1 MSDLVETARVRGRR
15 WPPFRMAWE
24 ERDRHRWV
32 GPLAAVGLMSGGLL
46 AVLGLPPVDLH
57 GPLHYAGVMDPLC
70 GATRGVHAAMLGD
83 IGEAWR
89 YNPLSLVLV
98 LGAVG
103 ALLREAIGRLRGRW
117 PNLRVT
123 YRRAAV
129 AAGVA
134 LLAALE
140 ANQQAHADLLRSGPG
155 TAPSAW
161 LLLSITLP
169 LAAAVVLLTL
179 LLIRRAGRRP
189 HPPTPPF
196 HAGARSRT
204 GGPRG

>member
-1 MSDLVETARVRGRR
+1 
-15 WPPFRMAWE
+15 
-24 ERDRHRWV
+24 
-32 GPLAAVGLMSGGLL
+32 
-46 AVLGLPPVDLH
+46 
-57 GPLHYAGVMDPLC
+57 
-70 GATRGVHAAMLGD
+70 MLGD
-83 IGEAWR
+83 IGDAWR
-89 YNPLSLVLV
+89 YTPLSLVLV
-98 LGAVG
+98 LGAAG

-123 YRRAAV
+123 HRRTAV

-140 ANQQAHADLLRSGPG
+140 ANQQAHADLLRTGPG

-189 HPPTPPF
+189 HPPTTPF
-196 HAGARSRT
+196 RAGARSRT
-204 GGPRG
+204 GGPRD